1 MKAQM
6 TDLELLTKYAN
17 GEDDAF
23 AELVA
28 RHLTLVYGTAMRSLA
43 SRQLAEEVAQNV
55 FVKLAQNASSLLPN
69 TVVPA
74 WLYRVT
80 RHAAIDV
87 KRTEQRRHNR
97 EQLAVELADM
107 KTEPLDW
114 AHLEP
119 ALDDAIEALPQSDRT
134 LILLRYFENR
144 PLRDAACL
152 MGISEAAVQKRA
164 SRAVEQIREFFRTKG
179 ISVTAVTIVAA
190 LSAQSS
196 NGAPALLEATI
207 VAHAIQQ
214 GPAHAS
220 AHPPKLPRPKR
231 HLQIAG
237 GIALLALVITLLY
250 QVFRPSSSVT
260 AAGPLETAARLT
272 EGTAPNALAH
282 SKTSAPR
289 ITPPTLPA
297 SKYTVQGYLTYQVHH
312 LGGQEPAPQESLNRE
327 FEARVDGCTWNI
339 TMVIVGDT
347 NSRSFVFSYDGINHL
362 QYFLKPSV
370 PGAPMTSGNVDS
382 HPVPATETS
391 VGGEYVW
398 LAFAS
403 GCYFKQL
410 TNNSALSFDWLRGP
424 NAIKR
429 RYDVPY
435 QATLSSAQPFLPQ
448 TVSYQQDCQR
458 FLKANGEIQ
467 QRTNWPPFESGFTS
481 GQYVAR
487 DFTNIDGLTLPT
499 RFEYQRFHPDKTQLA
514 RAVLVQGVATNF
526 ALGTEP
532 LDKELSTR
540 KLMIE
545 DLRVPDPGVLYPT
558 TLGDIPESFS
568 ETVRAAR
575 EKAFNDTRNMAA
587 AAPYM
592 VKQQPTVSPTNNSAK
607 LEQARADLDQ
617 LLRTYPEKHPSIV
630 SKRMEIKRLEDRSR
644 TTP

>member
-23 AELVA
+23 AELVV
-28 RHLTLVYGTAMRSLA
+28 RHLTLVYGTALRSLA

-55 FVKLAQNASSLLPN
+55 FVKLAQNASSLPTN
-69 TVVPA
+69 IVVPA

-87 KRTEQRRHNR
+87 KRAEQRRQNR
-97 EQLAVELADM
+97 EHLAVELADM
-107 KTEPLDW
+107 KTEPPAW

-119 ALDDAIEALPQSDRT
+119 ALDDAIEALAESDRT
-134 LILLRYFENR
+134 VILLRYFENR
-144 PLRDAACL
+144 PLRDAASL
-152 MGISEAAVQKRA
+152 LGISEAAVQKRV

-196 NGAPALLEATI
+196 DAAPALLESAI
-207 VAHAIQQ
+207 VTHAIS
-214 GPAHAS
+214 HRS
-220 AHPPKLPRPKR
+220 AHGPKPPRPR
-231 HLQIAG
+231 RQLQLAG
-237 GIALLALVITLLY
+237 GIALLALLITLLY
-250 QVFRPSSSVT
+250 QFFRNSSSV
-260 AAGPLETAARLT
+260 APEQSLGSAARSTVTASLT
-272 EGTAPNALAH
+272 EFAR
-282 SKTSAPR
+282 SKSSVAEAAAT
-289 ITPPTLPA
+289 TLPT
-297 SKYTVQGYLTYQVHH
+297 SKYTVQGYLTYQTYH
-312 LGGQEPAPQESLNRE
+312 LGGQETAPQEPINHE

-347 NSRSFVFSYDGINHL
+347 NSRSFVFSYDGVNHL

-370 PGAPMTSGNVDS
+370 PGSPMTSGNVDS

-410 TNNSALSFDWLRGP
+410 TNTTALSFDWLRGP

-429 RYDVPY
+429 RYEVPY

-458 FLKANGEIQ
+458 FLEANGEIQ
-467 QRTNWPPFESGFTS
+467 QRTNWPPFESGYTS

-487 DFTNIDGLTLPT
+487 DFTNIDSLTLPT
-499 RFEYQRFHPDKTQLA
+499 RFEYQRFHPDKTQLV

-532 LDKELSTR
+532 LDKQLSDR

-592 VKQQPTVSPTNNSAK
+592 VKQQPTASPTNNTAK
-607 LEQARADLDQ
+607 LEQARAHLDQ

-630 SKRMEIKRLEDRSR
+630 SKRMEIKRLEDRAR